1 MHRVD
6 PIGLALRSRTTIK
19 RRVYNVAGPH
29 HLWHLD
35 GHHKLHRW
43 NLVTH
48 AAIDGFSRLVTF
60 IHCSDNNRAR
70 TVLESFVPAVTNYG
84 IPSRIRI
91 DKGDFDEQ
99 DADIPKKLWTPSNV
113 LCQIHNIFISAIQ
126 YALFDWQQI

>member
-6 PIGLALRSRTTIK
+6 PIGLAIRTRTTRK

-84 IPSRIRI
+84 IPSRIPI
-91 DKGDFDEQ
+91 DKGLT
-99 DADIPKKLWTPSNV
+99 KLYRITV
-113 LCQIHNIFISAIQ
+113 IFFLTLSQ
-126 YALFDWQQI
+126 TMD